1 MYLHS
6 KLTIQSEITRHK
18 KKKIERNV
26 SVIHGQF
33 VPLST
38 CNQMVLP
45 KKKEEKKKKIEISDR
60 NDDDVIRNQAT

>member
-45 KKKEEKKKKIEISDR
+45 IFFFEISDR
-60 NDDDVIRNQAT
+60 NDDDVIRKQAT